1 MKSAVTA
8 IVATL
13 DGLKNLG
20 VAGRVGYVTGLSAW
34 TALCLPTTPIE
45 LASGFIFPLWMSTF
59 MCVAG
64 KTIGSL
70 VALMVG
76 RHLLKPLITRLL
88 ERSSSSQL
96 HQHLV
101 SELKLR
107 PIQTMSILRAAPM
120 PTPFKIYG
128 LALLP
133 AELVPVS
140 SYAAVALLIN
150 TAWSLVWSLTGS
162 SATSLQDAVSGRG
175 AGANS
180 KSALVVKL
188 ISLAG
193 LLGTFVFFSRFAK
206 AQLMLPPKR
215 AKPAATNGAVAGK
228 AGGDAFA
235 GEGGHRSSSR
245 GRRRSGGGGGG
256 GTEAAAAKSPP
267 PSVRSRRS
275 PVPRSK
281 RD

>member
-188 ISLAG
+188 I
-193 LLGTFVFFSRFAK
+193 
-206 AQLMLPPKR
+206 
-215 AKPAATNGAVAGK
+215 
-228 AGGDAFA
+228 
-235 GEGGHRSSSR
+235 
-245 GRRRSGGGGGG
+245 
-256 GTEAAAAKSPP
+256 
-267 PSVRSRRS
+267 
-275 PVPRSK
+275 
-281 RD
+281 